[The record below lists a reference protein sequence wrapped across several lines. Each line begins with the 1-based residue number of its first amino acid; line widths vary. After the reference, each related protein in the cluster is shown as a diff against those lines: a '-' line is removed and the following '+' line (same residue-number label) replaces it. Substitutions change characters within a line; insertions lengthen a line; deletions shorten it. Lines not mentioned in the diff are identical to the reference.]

1 MNFLKRRF
9 SFSEYILRMEIQN
22 IFIKVQENR
31 RRYIAYLL
39 KDSKFN
45 VNT

>member
-9 SFSEYILRMEIQN
+9 SFLEYILRMEIQN
-22 IFIKVQENR
+22 IFIKVQE

-39 KDSKFN
+39 KIQN
-45 VNT
+45 LT